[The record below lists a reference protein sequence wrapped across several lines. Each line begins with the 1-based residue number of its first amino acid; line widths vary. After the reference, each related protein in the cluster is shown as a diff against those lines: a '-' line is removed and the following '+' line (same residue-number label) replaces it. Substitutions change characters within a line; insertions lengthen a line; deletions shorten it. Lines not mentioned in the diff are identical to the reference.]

1 MYNPVA
7 NLQRSRQRQ
16 HYVLR
21 RMSELDILLQRN
33 MKTR

>member
-7 NLQRSRQRQ
+7 NLQRAKQRQ

-21 RMSELDILLQRN
+21 RMSSWGTLLQRN
-33 MKTR
+33 MKTP